1 MTIIIYRQKAWRQLE
16 SIWEFAPQRY
26 PYLSLIIRMYPT
38 ISRIADIWMGYERIL
53 NLDKVGYLFDII
65 PLYPSISDILSCHI
79 LLFYS
84 ELSIFIHQY
93 HI

>member
-1 MTIIIYRQKAWRQLE
+1 
-16 SIWEFAPQRY
+16 
-26 PYLSLIIRMYPT
+26 MYPT
-38 ISRIADIWMGYERIL
+38 LYRIADIWMGYERIL

-65 PLYPSISDILSCHI
+65 PLYPGISDILSYHI

-93 HI
+93 HIQISYYI